1 MGERVTQ
8 RKEYQG
14 YIKNANNEIET
25 VDLTSTTYR
34 PEIQLDDFITQ
45 APPVRITPSRA
56 KKLPRADIE
65 TRFISIPD
73 AQIGYRDTPNGLV
86 TLHDERAIAIA
97 RQAIMTLQPDVLV
110 MAGDTID
117 LPELTRFDPDS
128 TDFTPRTLQMG
139 IDRATRY
146 KAELRAD
153 NPNADQYELEG
164 NHEYRLGRF
173 VLKHAMALY
182 GIRRGDT
189 TELPVLTYDYL
200 TRCNDTNTNFISGY
214 PANGYQPYD
223 DLLFVHGKDIASNGS
238 TADKYSKKYPD
249 TNVVFGHIHRHE
261 LHTRTN
267 RHGKYLT
274 SATFGTLASIEGS
287 VPSYNS
293 AKDSMGN
300 VVKYNENW
308 QQGFGVIDRYK
319 NGNYSFRFIPIIGGV
334 ALNANE

>member
-1 MGERVTQ
+1 MEKITE
-8 RKEYQG
+8 RKEWQG
-14 YIKNANNEIET
+14 YIKNADQEIET
-25 VDLTSTTYR
+25 VDLVSTTYR
-34 PEIQLDDFITQ
+34 PDIDMADFVRQ

-56 KKLPRADIE
+56 KKLPRKDIE

-73 AQIGYRDTPNGLV
+73 SQIGYRDTPNGLV

-97 RQAIMTLQPDVLV
+97 RQAIIALQPDVLV
-110 MAGDTID
+110 LQGDTID

-139 IDRATRY
+139 IDRTARY
-146 KAELRAD
+146 KGELRAD
-153 NPNADQYELEG
+153 IPNSDQYELEG

-173 VLKHAMALY
+173 VLKHAMMLH

-189 TELPVLTYDYL
+189 QELPVLSYDYL
-200 TRCNDTNTNFISGY
+200 TRCDDTKTNFISGY

-238 TADKYSKKYPD
+238 TAEKYSKKYPD

-261 LHTRTN
+261 LHTRTT
-267 RHGKYLT
+267 RGGKYLT
-274 SATFGTLASIEGS
+274 SASFGTLASTDGS

-293 AKDSMGN
+293 AKDSLGN
-300 VVKYNENW
+300 VVKYHENW

-319 NGNYSFRFIPIIGGV
+319 NGNYSFRFIPIIGGI
-334 ALNANE
+334 ALNAN